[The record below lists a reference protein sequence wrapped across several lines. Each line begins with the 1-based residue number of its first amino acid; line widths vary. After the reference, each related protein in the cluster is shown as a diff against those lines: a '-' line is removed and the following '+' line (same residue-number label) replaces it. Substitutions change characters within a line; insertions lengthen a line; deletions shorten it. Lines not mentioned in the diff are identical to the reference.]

1 MTTTTPTELKLAF
14 PDQLLL
20 VTFEDQEL
28 DPVALDLLADG
39 FVHRCVPRSFARAS
53 ADDLSRHVCK
63 ILHDR
68 ALELGFV
75 DVDAE

>member
-1 MTTTTPTELKLAF
+1 MKTTRSELKLAF

-28 DPVALDLLADG
+28 DPAALGLIADG

-53 ADDLSRHVCK
+53 PDELSRHVFEV
-63 ILHDR
+63 LR
-68 ALELGFV
+68 ERTLELGRV
-75 DVDAE
+75 DLDAT